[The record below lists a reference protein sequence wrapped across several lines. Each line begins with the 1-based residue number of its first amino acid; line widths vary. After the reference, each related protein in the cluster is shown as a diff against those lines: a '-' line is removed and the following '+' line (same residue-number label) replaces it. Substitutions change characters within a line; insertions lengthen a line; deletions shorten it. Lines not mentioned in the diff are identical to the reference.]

1 MVQPTG
7 AESVHSTLQLHTLL
21 PKLLRPISLRLC
33 GMPCK
38 KKNRVSMDECS
49 ANGKDLRLT
58 QQAHSASE
66 GASNNKGRNL
76 EVHIATD
83 LPTL

>member
-1 MVQPTG
+1 MT
-7 AESVHSTLQLHTLL
+7 
-21 PKLLRPISLRLC
+21 C
-33 GMPCK
+33 
-38 KKNRVSMDECS
+38 KKNRASMDNSS

-66 GASNNKGRNL
+66 GASNKKGRNL

>member
-1 MVQPTG
+1 
-7 AESVHSTLQLHTLL
+7 
-21 PKLLRPISLRLC
+21 
-33 GMPCK
+33 MPCK

>member
-1 MVQPTG
+1 
-7 AESVHSTLQLHTLL
+7 
-21 PKLLRPISLRLC
+21 
-33 GMPCK
+33 
-38 KKNRVSMDECS
+38 MDESS

-76 EVHIATD
+76 EVHILLLTYLLCEVD
-83 LPTL
+83 KNSHTIGWHS

>member
-1 MVQPTG
+1 
-7 AESVHSTLQLHTLL
+7 
-21 PKLLRPISLRLC
+21 
-33 GMPCK
+33 
-38 KKNRVSMDECS
+38 MDDSS
-49 ANGKDLRLT
+49 ANGQDLHQT
-58 QQAHSASE
+58 QQAHSTSE

>member
-1 MVQPTG
+1 MG
-7 AESVHSTLQLHTLL
+7 DS
-21 PKLLRPISLRLC
+21 
-33 GMPCK
+33 
-38 KKNRVSMDECS
+38 S
-49 ANGKDLRLT
+49 ANAKDLRLT

-83 LPTL
+83 LPTLWGW